1 MASVHW
7 RSEGFT
13 RLGHRRHHR
22 SAQQTEIAGTLMKL
36 KMIRIGL
43 SQHLL
48 NELGDHQRLVETRC
62 HNPELIAG
70 HDDSR

>member
-48 NELGDHQRLVETRC
+48 NELGDHQRLVETR
-62 HNPELIAG
+62 
-70 HDDSR
+70 